1 MFSRGGRRKSNFNMF
16 SNISQT
22 VVNNLTENNVPSGVI
37 PFVVKELEPEPVVVA
52 EPEPEP
58 VVVAE
63 PEPEPVVVAEPEPEP
78 VIVAEPEPEPVVVAE
93 PEPEPVVVAEPEP
106 EPVVVAEPE
115 PEPVVVAPSEPNLL
129 DAIPS
134 NSTITVLFDEP
145 LENGGSPILSYQYS
159 LDAGWSSNDLE
170 PPCVSSPMVI
180 TGLTNGATCTLKIRA
195 VNAAGPGAF
204 SRPII
209 VTPEE

>member
-16 SNISQT
+16 SNISQA

-37 PFVVKELEPEPVVVA
+37 PFVVKELEPESVVVA

-63 PEPEPVVVAEPEPEP
+63 PEPVVVTEPEPEL
-78 VIVAEPEPEPVVVAE
+78 VI
-93 PEPEPVVVAEPEP
+93 
-106 EPVVVAEPE
+106 
-115 PEPVVVAPSEPNLL
+115 VAPSEPNLL
-129 DAIPS
+129 DVIPS
-134 NSTITVLFDEP
+134 NSTITVFFDES

-170 PPCVSSPMVI
+170 PPCVASPMVI
-180 TGLTNGATCTLKIRA
+180 TGLANGNTCTLKIRA
-195 VNAAGPGAF
+195 VNAVGPGKF